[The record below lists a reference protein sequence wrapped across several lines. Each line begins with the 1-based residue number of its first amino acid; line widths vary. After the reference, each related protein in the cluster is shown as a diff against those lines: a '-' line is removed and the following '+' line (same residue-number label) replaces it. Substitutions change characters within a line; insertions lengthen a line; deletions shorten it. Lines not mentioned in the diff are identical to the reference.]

1 MSAPHPSLDEAT
13 LNTLFLDART
23 YQSWSDR
30 PVDDETLQR
39 VYELTRMAPTSANF
53 EPLRVVYV
61 KSSSAKEKLRP
72 ALNPGN
78 VDKTMQAPAT
88 AILAWDSAFQDF
100 LPKLFPGR
108 DMKAFVESL
117 PSVERDNAA
126 SMNATLQAGYFILAA
141 RALGLDAGPMG
152 GFDKKK
158 VDAAFFPDG
167 RWRSF
172 LLVNLGHGDPSRLFP
187 RLPRLSFEEA
197 GRIE

>member
-1 MSAPHPSLDEAT
+1 MSAPHPALNDST

-23 YQSWSDR
+23 HQGWVDQ
-30 PVDDETLQR
+30 PVDDATLQR
-39 VYELTRMAPTSANF
+39 VYELTRMAPTAANF
-53 EPLRVVYV
+53 EPLRVAYV
-61 KSSSAKEKLRP
+61 KSAEAKEKLRP
-72 ALNPGN
+72 ALHAGN
-78 VDKTMQAPAT
+78 LEKTMQAPAT

-108 DMKAFVESL
+108 DMKTYVESL
-117 PSVERDNAA
+117 PPEQRENAA

-152 GFDKKK
+152 GFDRKQ

-172 LLVNLGHGDPSRLFP
+172 LLVNLGHGDPARLFP